1 MKKYCK
7 QIRRRE
13 NDRVFVYVC
22 VCERACLRVSVYV
35 REIERER
42 ARERERERDRERVGC
57 SELSVYIRI
66 GMYSTAHYSAV

>member
-13 NDRVFVYVC
+13 NDRMFVH
-22 VCERACLRVSVYV
+22 VCERACLCFCVCV

-42 ARERERERDRERVGC
+42 ARERERS

-66 GMYSTAHYSAV
+66 YSTAHYSAV

>member
-7 QIRRRE
+7 QISRRE

-42 ARERERERDRERVGC
+42 ARERVGC

-66 GMYSTAHYSAV
+66 GMYSTAHYSAA